1 MQMQSF
7 LKNHKNRKK
16 LRGAFWCA
24 LLLTGQRPTTY
35 RVINQQRRYGSTK
48 IGQYVMMSVP
58 ESVIDQFNYTTRTP
72 VSKSEGN
79 KLVDEWA
86 RALLNFKRPTRP
98 RQTATVPIIRNF
110 HWVRVTYAKVRHT
123 HTHTDRQTRRLD

>member
-1 MQMQSF
+1 
-7 LKNHKNRKK
+7 
-16 LRGAFWCA
+16 
-24 LLLTGQRPTTY
+24 
-35 RVINQQRRYGSTK
+35 
-48 IGQYVMMSVP
+48 MMSVP
-58 ESVIDQFNYTTRTP
+58 KSVIDQFNYTTRTP

-123 HTHTDRQTRRLD
+123 HTQTDRHVDWTDNKGHLKLSRCASRQVQ